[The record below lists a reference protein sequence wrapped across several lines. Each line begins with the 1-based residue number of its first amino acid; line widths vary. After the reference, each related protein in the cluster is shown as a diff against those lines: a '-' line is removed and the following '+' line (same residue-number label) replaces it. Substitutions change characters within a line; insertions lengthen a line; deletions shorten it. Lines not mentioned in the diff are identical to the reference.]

1 MNTYSPKIEYIDKNI
16 VISGVDEFELSD
28 TLDCGQAF
36 RFSKIDENNWHG
48 IALNSYIKI
57 GKLNDQIIL
66 YNVTLD
72 DYEQKWKHYF
82 DFERN
87 YEEII
92 NIISENEVLKAAAEK
107 YKGIRILNQDPWE
120 AICSFIISQNNNIP
134 RIKGIIERLCENFG
148 DKIDGGYSFP
158 TAQKLSNLTPED
170 LMPLRAGFR
179 ARYIID
185 AAKKV
190 SSGELDF
197 ELIKNGEIDL
207 ARAELMK
214 IIGVGTKVADCSLLF
229 GFGRIEALPKDV
241 WIKRAIAE
249 YFDGNFPKCA
259 ESYAGI
265 AQQYLFSYIR
275 DINKTTEE

>member
-16 VISGVDEFELSD
+16 VISGINEFELSD

-36 RFSKIDENNWHG
+36 RFSKIDDKTWQG

-57 GKLNDQIIL
+57 GKMNDQIIL

-72 DYEQKWKHYF
+72 DYEQKWKYYF

-87 YEEII
+87 YARII
-92 NIISENEVLKAAAEK
+92 NIISENNVLKAAAEK

-158 TAQKLSNLTPED
+158 SAEKLATHTAED
-170 LMPLRAGFR
+170 LAPLRAGFR

-185 AAKKV
+185 AAKKI
-190 SSGELDF
+190 SSNELDF
-197 ELIKNGEIDL
+197 DLIKNGDIDN
-207 ARAELMK
+207 ARLELMK
-214 IIGVGTKVADCSLLF
+214 ITGVGAKVADCALLF
-229 GFGRIEALPKDV
+229 GFSRVEALPKDV

-249 YFDGNFPKCA
+249 YFNGEFPECA
-259 ESYAGI
+259 KNYAGI

-275 DINKTTEE
+275 DINKATEE

>member
-134 RIKGIIERLCENFG
+134 RIKCIIERLCENFG

-170 LMPLRAGFR
+170 LAPLRAGFR

-185 AAKKV
+185 AAKKI
-190 SSGELDF
+190 SSNELDF
-197 ELIKNGEIDL
+197 DLIKNGDIDN
-207 ARAELMK
+207 ARLELMK
-214 IIGVGTKVADCSLLF
+214 ITGVGAKVADCALLF
-229 GFGRIEALPKDV
+229 GFSRVEALPKDV

-249 YFDGNFPKCA
+249 YFNGVFPECA
-259 ESYAGI
+259 KNYAGI

-275 DINKTTEE
+275 DINKATEE

>member
-16 VISGVDEFELSD
+16 VISGINEFELSD

-57 GKLNDQIIL
+57 GKMNDQIIL

-72 DYEQKWKHYF
+72 DYEQKWKYYF

-87 YEEII
+87 YARII
-92 NIISENEVLKAAAEK
+92 NIISENNVLKAAAEK

-170 LMPLRAGFR
+170 LAPLRAGFR

-185 AAKKV
+185 AAKKI
-190 SSGELDF
+190 SSNELDF
-197 ELIKNGEIDL
+197 DLIKNGDIDN
-207 ARAELMK
+207 ARLELMK
-214 IIGVGTKVADCSLLF
+214 ITGVGAKVADCALLF
-229 GFGRIEALPKDV
+229 GFSRVEALPKDV

-249 YFDGNFPKCA
+249 YFNGEFPECA
-259 ESYAGI
+259 KNYAGI

-275 DINKTTEE
+275 DINKATEE

>member
-1 MNTYSPKIEYIDKNI
+1 MNTYSPKIEYDGKNT
-16 VISGVDEFELSD
+16 VISNVVEFELSD

-36 RFSKIDENNWHG
+36 RFSKIDDKTWQG
-48 IALNSYIKI
+48 IALGQYIKI
-57 GKLNDQIIL
+57 GKENDKIIL
-66 YNVTLD
+66 YDITLS
-72 DYEQKWKHYF
+72 DYNLKWKNYF
-82 DFERN
+82 DFDRDYSAVIKE
-87 YEEII
+87 
-92 NIISENEVLKAAAEK
+92 ISENDILKAAAEK

-170 LMPLRAGFR
+170 LAPLRAGFR

-185 AAKKV
+185 AAKKI
-190 SSGELDF
+190 SSNELDF
-197 ELIKNGEIDL
+197 DLIKNGDIDN
-207 ARAELMK
+207 ARLELMK
-214 IIGVGTKVADCSLLF
+214 ITGVGAKVADCALLF
-229 GFGRIEALPKDV
+229 GFSRVEALPKDV

-249 YFDGNFPKCA
+249 YFNGEFPECA
-259 ESYAGI
+259 KNYAGI

-275 DINKTTEE
+275 DINKATEE

>member
-16 VISGVDEFELSD
+16 VISGINEFELSD

-57 GKLNDQIIL
+57 GKMNDQIIL

-72 DYEQKWKHYF
+72 DYEQKWKYYF

-87 YEEII
+87 YARII
-92 NIISENEVLKAAAEK
+92 NIISENNVLKAAAEK

-148 DKIDGGYSFP
+148 EKIEGGFSFP
-158 TAQKLSNLTPED
+158 SAEKLATHTAED
-170 LMPLRAGFR
+170 LAPLRAGFR

-185 AAKKV
+185 AAKKI
-190 SSGELDF
+190 SSNELDF
-197 ELIKNGEIDL
+197 DLIKNGDIDN
-207 ARAELMK
+207 ARLELMK
-214 IIGVGTKVADCSLLF
+214 ITGVGAKVADCALLF
-229 GFGRIEALPKDV
+229 GFSRVEALPKDV

-249 YFDGNFPKCA
+249 YFNGEFPECA
-259 ESYAGI
+259 KNYAGI

-275 DINKTTEE
+275 DINKATEE

>member
-1 MNTYSPKIEYIDKNI
+1 MNTYSPKIEYDGKNT
-16 VISGVDEFELSD
+16 VISNVVEFELSD

-36 RFSKIDENNWHG
+36 RFSKIDDKTWQG
-48 IALNSYIKI
+48 IALGQYIKI
-57 GKLNDQIIL
+57 GKENDKIIL
-66 YNVTLD
+66 YDITLS
-72 DYEQKWKHYF
+72 DYNLKWKNYF
-82 DFERN
+82 DFDRDYSAVIKE
-87 YEEII
+87 
-92 NIISENEVLKAAAEK
+92 ISENDILKAAAEK

-249 YFDGNFPKCA
+249 YFDGNFPKYA

-275 DINKTTEE
+275 DISKTTEE